1 MYSQKNCKAL
11 APPSGELSARRARV
25 SLRHAWR
32 VARLENST
40 FRYQSIREPRT
51 ALRLRI
57 REIAQVWV
65 RYGYRKI
72 RVLLKREG
80 WQVGKKLVYRL
91 YCEERLALRYKPRRR
106 RCAARNPRERAKP
119 SAPNQAWSLDFVA
132 DQLA

>member
-1 MYSQKNCKAL
+1 MYSQENCKAL
-11 APPSGELSARRARV
+11 APPSGELSARRV
-25 SLRHAWR
+25 
-32 VARLENST
+32 
-40 FRYQSIREPRT
+40 PRT
-51 ALRLRI
+51 ALRI
-57 REIAQVWV
+57 REIAQVQV

-80 WQVGKKLVYRL
+80 WQVGKKLVYLL
-91 YCEERLALRYKPRRR
+91 YCEEGLALRYKPRRR